1 MFLPICPDSMDT
13 VPCVQTLWT
22 PSHVSRLYGHPV
34 YIHTL
39 LAVLRHSAGPHSC
52 DTVVEHNQ
60 WWYNAVVGHTV
71 VKHSDSTLTTVCTKD
86 TYCYCNAVIK
96 QRHISC
102 IVLYIIFIF
111 IWVGL
116 LWPSPPPHL
125 SKVPIF
131 TQLLLLLIIIP
142 VMLMHSCIFARYSYF
157 FREIEICHF

>member
-1 MFLPICPDSMDT
+1 MSRLYGHRPMCPDFMDT
-13 VPCVQTLWT
+13 VPC
-22 PSHVSRLYGHPV
+22 GHPV

-102 IVLYIIFIF
+102 IMLYIIFYFHLGRTVMAITPSTSVKGTHLNTAPPSLDYYSCYVNAQLHICPLF
-111 IWVGL
+111 I
-116 LWPSPPPHL
+116 
-125 SKVPIF
+125 
-131 TQLLLLLIIIP
+131 
-142 VMLMHSCIFARYSYF
+142 
-157 FREIEICHF
+157 HFP